1 MIGGKF
7 MNANEIDL
15 KKRILVETA
24 KKLSTKHKIK
34 YGHIDI
40 SEPKS
45 EQEKISE
52 RQISDIWSEINQ
64 LVLMKRKLNKGWQT
78 KL

>member
-1 MIGGKF
+1 MIRGKF
-7 MNANEIDL
+7 MNANEIDF

-24 KKLSTKHKIK
+24 KKLSTQHKIK
-34 YGHIDI
+34 YGNIDI

-52 RQISDIWSEINQ
+52 RQISEVWSEINQ
-64 LVLMKRKLNKGWQT
+64 LVLMKRKLNKE
-78 KL
+78 